1 MRVIYK
7 RKKARSNIIP
17 VFKYSWIFLLKINF
31 RSTRDTSKVYI
42 IRSVS
47 SVVYHILILH
57 KSNVIGNHCVKN
69 SLKEV
74 LRIMMVPVIIQD
86 LETEQLRIAI
96 PIPKQKP
103 PLIDV
108 RYQSSPENCI
118 IHRKIVLESFFNE
131 IVVLH
136 ASRNFFETETA
147 PHVFP
152 VNFRK
157 KIQNSFFSRTT
168 SGY

>member
-1 MRVIYK
+1 MFSSILG
-7 RKKARSNIIP
+7 
-17 VFKYSWIFLLKINF
+17 FFLLKINF

-96 PIPKQKP
+96 PIPK
-103 PLIDV
+103 
-108 RYQSSPENCI
+108 
-118 IHRKIVLESFFNE
+118 
-131 IVVLH
+131 
-136 ASRNFFETETA
+136 
-147 PHVFP
+147 
-152 VNFRK
+152 
-157 KIQNSFFSRTT
+157 
-168 SGY
+168 